1 MIYLLKINNNLMNQI
16 NSTKNEDENQIET
29 SPKLLGNKIKRFKII
44 KKAENNKSSSP
55 KSQTEPKMNEGRWSY
70 DEQVKFIIA
79 ISKDGTNWRKIKK
92 SISTRSLPQIR
103 SHAQKFY
110 NRLKMCKNEKLGI
123 DFTSNEI
130 QGIKDM
136 INHIKSINSNYDIA
150 KIFLFFANKLNIE
163 NKDEKFDESNSEN
176 FNKDEKDNPNLIN
189 EEKKNFPQVFND
201 INKLDVNKMILLNSI
216 NNFNNFNLM
225 TLNYFNNASVANNYV
240 NFMLY
245 MNYLQCLNNPY
256 LLQQASLFNGINSI
270 IPGLN
275 SNFKNNITK
284 NKFN

>member
-1 MIYLLKINNNLMNQI
+1 MNQI
-16 NSTKNEDENQIET
+16 NSTKKEEENQIEP
-29 SPKLLGNKIKRFKII
+29 SPKLLGNKVKRFKII
-44 KKAENNKSSSP
+44 KKAENSKSSSP
-55 KSQTEPKMNEGRWSY
+55 ISQTEPKMNEGRWSY

-79 ISKDGTNWRKIKK
+79 ISKDGTNWKKIKK
-92 SISTRSLPQIR
+92 SITTRSLPQIR

-136 INHIKSINSNYDIA
+136 INHIKAVNSNYDIA
-150 KIFLFFANKLNIE
+150 KIFLFFANKLNVE
-163 NKDEKFDESNSEN
+163 NKYEKFDENNSEN
-176 FNKDEKDNPNLIN
+176 FNKEEKDNPNLIN
-189 EEKKNFPQVFND
+189 EEKKNFPQFFND
-201 INKLDVNKMILLNSI
+201 VNKLDVNKLLLLNTI

-240 NFMLY
+240 NFLSY
-245 MNYLQCLNNPY
+245 MNYLQCLNNPNI
-256 LLQQASLFNGINSI
+256 LQQASLFNGINSI
-270 IPGLN
+270 IPSLN
-275 SNFKNNITK
+275 NNLNNNISR

>member
-1 MIYLLKINNNLMNQI
+1 MNQI
-16 NSTKNEDENQIET
+16 NSTKKEDENQIGS

-44 KKAENNKSSSP
+44 KKSENSKSPSP
-55 KSQTEPKMNEGRWSY
+55 KSPNEPKMNEGRWSY

-79 ISKDGTNWRKIKK
+79 ISKDGTNWKKIKK

-136 INHIKSINSNYDIA
+136 INHIRTINSNYDIA
-150 KIFLFFANKLNIE
+150 KIFLFFANKLNID
-163 NKDEKFDESNSEN
+163 NKDEKFDENNSEN
-176 FNKDEKDNPNLIN
+176 FNKEEKDNPNLIN
-189 EEKKNFPQVFND
+189 EENKNFPQIFND
-201 INKLDVNKMILLNSI
+201 VNKLDVNKLLLLNTI

-245 MNYLQCLNNPY
+245 MNYLQCLNNPNI
-256 LLQQASLFNGINSI
+256 LQQASLFNGINSV
-270 IPGLN
+270 IPSL
-275 SNFKNNITK
+275 NNITNLNNNISK

>member
-1 MIYLLKINNNLMNQI
+1 MKQI
-16 NSTKNEDENQIET
+16 NSTKEESENQIET

-44 KKAENNKSSSP
+44 KKLESNKALSP
-55 KSQTEPKMNEGRWSY
+55 KSPNEPKMNEGRWTY

-79 ISKDGTNWRKIKK
+79 ISKDGTNWKKIKK
-92 SISTRSLPQIR
+92 SISTRSLSQIR

-110 NRLKMCKNEKLGI
+110 NRLKTCKNEKLGI

-136 INHIKSINSNYDIA
+136 INHIRTINSNYDIA

-163 NKDEKFDESNSEN
+163 KDEKFDESNSEN
-176 FNKDEKDNPNLIN
+176 CNKEEKDNPNLIN
-189 EEKKNFPQVFND
+189 EEKKNFPQDFSD
-201 INKLDVNKMILLNSI
+201 INKLDINKLLLLNSI
-216 NNFNNFNLM
+216 NNFNNLNLM

-240 NFMLY
+240 NFLLF
-245 MNYLQCLNNPY
+245 MNYLQCFNNPNIF
-256 LLQQASLFNGINSI
+256 QQASLFNGINSF

-275 SNFKNNITK
+275 NNLNNNISN